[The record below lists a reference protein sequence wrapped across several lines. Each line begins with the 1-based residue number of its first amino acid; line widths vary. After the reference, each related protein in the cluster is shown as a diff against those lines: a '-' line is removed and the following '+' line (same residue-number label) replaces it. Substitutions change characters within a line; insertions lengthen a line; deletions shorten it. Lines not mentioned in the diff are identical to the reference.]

1 MDVKIASC
9 INLCMLAC
17 FEDDAAA
24 RLLNDCRPLHALARR
39 KPGALEY
46 RKRLRLPVKND
57 GPATGFAPRLAYRF
71 RGTAPTR

>member
-24 RLLNDCRPLHALARR
+24 RLLNDCRTLHALARR

-46 RKRLRLPVKND
+46 RKRLRLPVENHRS
-57 GPATGFAPRLAYRF
+57 APRLASRLPHRF
-71 RGTAPTR
+71 RGTTPSR